1 MKFLSILISRLAKEI
16 LSYRIALRDAAV
28 DNARLFGYE
37 GWRYVTHFMYSFFV
51 ITFLF

>member
-1 MKFLSILISRLAKEI
+1 MDEVFFTRLAKEI

-37 GWRYVTHFMYSFFV
+37 GWRYL
-51 ITFLF
+51 INFLHGLSLL